1 MESAAPTDCFSADLD
16 AHRQVI
22 GTERHLQAQ
31 AFSTRNISRCS
42 ARADQ
47 FQDGVRCIYQW
58 WRRRHHYHP
67 KHYRFAG
74 ELLGRFF
81 YQIILAD
88 PVEQRLATTNIIELR
103 SFCGHQCVSMLR
115 CAVLSLCAGTAFRII
130 HKPRLRSALG
140 IGAGPILIA
149 GRVGKLNASFSKKA
163 CRSGY
168 DILLILV
175 CICVLGSRWR
185 RKLVSLTTQGVS
197 TPPRLPGL
205 VGLPHTLSYR
215 FGPVLFQK
223 P

>member
-1 MESAAPTDCFSADLD
+1 MSRAVVKEGVNLPERSGRKRSASGLAPGATNYITARGAKRLRAELRKLRAANANSE
-16 AHRQVI
+16 RII
-22 GTERHLQAQ
+22 GSERHLQIQ
-31 AFSTRNISRCS
+31 PLFTRNMSRSS

-74 ELLGRFF
+74 EMLRRFF

-103 SFCGHQCVSMLR
+103 SFCGHRCVSMLR
-115 CAVLSLCAGTAFRII
+115 CAVLSLCAGTAFRITR
-130 HKPRLRSALG
+130 KPCLRSALG

-149 GRVGKLNASFSKKA
+149 GRGGKLNASFSKKA

-168 DILLILV
+168 NI
-175 CICVLGSRWR
+175 
-185 RKLVSLTTQGVS
+185 
-197 TPPRLPGL
+197 
-205 VGLPHTLSYR
+205 
-215 FGPVLFQK
+215 
-223 P
+223 